1 MSWCLGYG
9 TGGWL
14 MMGTSL
20 VVLAIA
26 VWAVARLFPGAPAT
40 PPPPDPLAVLD
51 ARLATGDID
60 LDTHRALREEL
71 AGRVA
76 GRRGGFGGGAGTV

>member
-20 VVLAIA
+20 VVLALA
-26 VWAVARLFPGAPAT
+26 VWAVARLFPGAP
-40 PPPPDPLAVLD
+40 PPPLSPDPMAVLD
-51 ARLATGDID
+51 ARLASGDID
-60 LDTHRALREEL
+60 LDTHRTLRDEL
-71 AGRVA
+71 AGRA
-76 GRRGGFGGGAGTV
+76 TGRPGGYGAGAGAV